1 MNENLAKKASP
12 TPSDNENRK
21 KKASF
26 LLRILQGAIV
36 GGGGIVPGISGG
48 VFCAIF
54 GFYQPLMEVIAHP
67 FKNFK
72 KHWRLLLPVVIGV
85 AVGFFALAKAVTLLY
100 EWNEGFA
107 TALFTG
113 LIIGELPSLWKEA
126 GDQGERKRSS
136 YLSMAVAFVV
146 FFTMLTVFSVLEKK
160 AGLSIAPNPLWYGVS
175 GCLVGL
181 GVVVPGMSGSAPLTF
196 MGLYEPLT
204 AAIKGVPESAIAF
217 LKGDLTFVGMLEAMN
232 FGALI
237 PIAVGLLVPFVLVAK
252 PINYLLGRNPSQM
265 YHAIFGIVVGTTL
278 PILLFKMDFGSLLLP
293 KLGFLA
299 LGFVLAWLLDL
310 LGRKYA

>member
-1 MNENLAKKASP
+1 MNENISKNETAK
-12 TPSDNENRK
+12 PSEPK
-21 KKASF
+21 KMKKASF
-26 LLRILQGAIV
+26 LIRILQGAIV

-72 KHWRLLLPVVIGV
+72 KHWKLLLPVVIGV
-85 AVGFFALAKAVTLLY
+85 AVGFFTLAKAVTVLY
-100 EWNEGFA
+100 EWNKGFA

-126 GDQGERKRSS
+126 GEQGERKRSS
-136 YLSMAVAFVV
+136 YISMAAAFV
-146 FFTMLTVFSVLEKK
+146 FFFAMLTVFSILETKT
-160 AGLSIAPNPLWYGVS
+160 GLAITPNPLWYGVS

-181 GVVVPGMSGSAPLTF
+181 GVVVPGMSGAAPLTF
-196 MGLYEPLT
+196 MGLYEPMT
-204 AAIKGVPESAIAF
+204 AAIEAVPAAAIAF
-217 LKGDLTFVGMLEAMN
+217 LKGELSFGGMFEAMN
-232 FGALI
+232 FGAIIPLGLGLLI
-237 PIAVGLLVPFVLVAK
+237 PFILVAK
-252 PINYLLGRNPSQM
+252 PINYLLGKKPSQM

-278 PILLFKMDFGSLLLP
+278 PILLFKMDFSKDLLP
-293 KLGFLA
+293 QLGFLV
-299 LGFVLAWLLDL
+299 LGFLCAWLLDL

>member
-1 MNENLAKKASP
+1 MDNSNEMISQKPKKAAP
-12 TPSDNENRK
+12 
-21 KKASF
+21 F
-26 LLRILQGAIV
+26 LVRLFQGALV
-36 GGGGIVPGISGG
+36 GAGGIIPGISGG

-85 AVGFFALAKAVTLLY
+85 AIGFFALAKAVTVLY
-100 EWNEGFA
+100 DWNSGFA

-113 LIIGELPSLWKEA
+113 LIIGELPSLWNEA
-126 GDQGERKRSS
+126 GAQGERKSSS
-136 YLSMAVAFVV
+136 YISMIAAFVI
-146 FFTMLTVFSVLEKK
+146 FFTMLTVFSIMETK
-160 AGLSIAPNPLWYGVS
+160 AGIRIAPNPLWYGIS

-181 GVVVPGMSGSAPLTF
+181 GVVIPGMSGAAPLTF

-204 AAIKGVPESAIAF
+204 AAIEAVPDSAIAF
-217 LKGDLTFVGMLEAMN
+217 LKGDLSFVEAINAMN
-232 FGALI
+232 FAAII
-237 PIAVGLLVPFVLVAK
+237 PIGIGLLIPFVLIAK
-252 PINYLLGRNPSQM
+252 PINYLLGKRPSEM

-278 PILLFKMDFGSLLLP
+278 PILLFKMDFSSLLLA

-299 LGFVLAWLLDL
+299 LGFVIAWVLDFF
-310 LGRKYA
+310 GRKYA

>member
-67 FKNFK
+67 FKNIK
-72 KHWRLLLPVVIGV
+72 KHFKLLLPVVIGV

-113 LIIGELPSLWKEA
+113 LILGELPSLWKEA
-126 GDQGERKRSS
+126 GAQGERKRSS
-136 YLSMAVAFVV
+136 YVSMSVAFFF
-146 FFTMLTVFSVLEKK
+146 FFTMFAVFSALENA
-160 AGLSIAPNPLWYGVS
+160 AGLGITPTPFWYGVS

-196 MGLYEPLT
+196 MGLYEPMT
-204 AAIKGVPESAIAF
+204 AAIKAVPESAIAF
-217 LKGDLTFVGMLEAMN
+217 LKGDLSFGGMLEAMN
-232 FGALI
+232 FAALI
-237 PIAVGLLVPFVLVAK
+237 PLAIGLLVPFILVAK
-252 PINYLLGRNPSQM
+252 PINYLLSKKPSQM

-278 PILLFKMDFGSLLLP
+278 PILLYKMDFSALFLP
-293 KLGFLA
+293 KIGFLVLGFA
-299 LGFVLAWLLDL
+299 VAWALDL
-310 LGRKYA
+310 MSRKYA